1 MEAPNDSITNLA
13 GNYPAK
19 RLTIAPDYYM
29 NDAELEAGLKDLES
43 DLAERKESLGGD
55 ARDTIRQAICAFAND
70 LPDHRKPGVVFVG
83 IKDDGSCANL
93 PITDEMLL
101 TLANMK
107 TDGNIL
113 PLPAMTVEKK
123 KLAGCELA
131 VVVVLPSDA
140 PPIQFKGRIWV
151 RTGPRR
157 SIASAQDERILNEKR
172 RHRDLPFDLHPIQ
185 HGKLD
190 DLNRRLFQ
198 EEYLPSAVASDV
210 LEKNAR
216 SYEERLATCRMI
228 QAVDQPT
235 PTVTGC
241 LIIGKRTR
249 DLIPCAYVQFLRID
263 GTTLTDPIKDA
274 EDIDGPI
281 GEVISRL
288 DQKLE
293 AHIQTAVDLSSGPVE
308 IRKPDYPLVALQQ
321 FARNAIMHRAYE
333 STNAPI
339 RITWFNDRI
348 EIQNPGGPFGQVT
361 KLNFGKPGVT
371 DYRNPHIAEAMK
383 VLGYVQRFGIG
394 IQLAQESLRKNG
406 NPPAKFT
413 VEDTFVQIELKMIV

>member
-1 MEAPNDSITNLA
+1 
-13 GNYPAK
+13 
-19 RLTIAPDYYM
+19 M
-29 NDAELEAGLKDLES
+29 NDAELEGLLKDLES
-43 DLAERKESLGGD
+43 DAVERKQSLGGD

-70 LPDHRKPGVVFVG
+70 LPDHRKPGLVFVG
-83 IKDDGSCANL
+83 VKDDGSCANL
-93 PITDEMLL
+93 PITDEVLL
-101 TLANMK
+101 TLASMK

-113 PLPAMTVEKK
+113 PFPTMTVEKK
-123 KLAGCELA
+123 ELSSCELA
-131 VVVVLPSDA
+131 VVTVHPSDA
-140 PPIQFKGRIWV
+140 PPVQYKGRIWV

-172 RHRDLPFDLHPIQ
+172 RHHDLPFDLHPIQ
-185 HGKLD
+185 HASLA
-190 DLNRRLFQ
+190 DLNQRLFE
-198 EEYLPSAVASDV
+198 EEYLPGAFAADV

-216 SYEERLATCRMI
+216 SYQERLATCRMI
-228 QAVDQPT
+228 QMVDPPI

-241 LIIGKRTR
+241 LVIGKRTR

-263 GTTLTDPIKDA
+263 GTSLTQPIKDA

-281 GEVISRL
+281 GEIISRL
-288 DQKLE
+288 DQKFE
-293 AHIQTAVDLSSGPVE
+293 AHIQTAVDLASGPVE
-308 IRKPDYPLVALQQ
+308 IRQPDYPLVALQQ

-361 KLNFGKPGVT
+361 KLNFGKTGVT
-371 DYRNPHIAEAMK
+371 DYRNPTVAEAMK
-383 VLGYVQRFGIG
+383 VLGYVQRFGVG

-406 NPPAKFT
+406 NPQAKFT
-413 VEDTFVQIELKMIV
+413 VEDTFVQVELWKTP